1 MGTARSTGTAAL
13 RRPRRVVRRWIRGRP
28 VDLAVPGASS
38 RTIVLPDGR
47 LLGWDDVG
55 DPDGTPLL
63 YFHGFGSTRLIRH
76 PDDSIA
82 ERLGIRLLA
91 VDRPGIGLST
101 SRPARRLLDFAR
113 DVGDLADAIGLDRFG
128 IVAWSG
134 GGPYALGCAWALGPR
149 VTQVGLI
156 STPAPLSGTAAADY
170 ASRFHRAS
178 SRAADHA
185 PWAVRLAMWRWSRQ
199 QRNDPARH
207 LDDAIAGMVDADKE
221 ILADPAFRDVMLRNA
236 SELYRQG
243 GRGLYDE
250 ALIMARPWGFPLAGI
265 ATPVRIWHGELD
277 QAVPVGMGRHLART
291 IPGAD
296 ATILAGEAHHLLYDR
311 WEEILRDV
319 ATRSRARVAPG
330 PPAAR

>member
-1 MGTARSTGTAAL
+1 MPVMGRARSTGTAL
-13 RRPRRVVRRWIRGRP
+13 RRPRRAVRRWIRGRP
-28 VDLAVPGASS
+28 VDLATPAAHSHTV
-38 RTIVLPDGR
+38 VLPDGR
-47 LLGWDDVG
+47 LLGYDDVG
-55 DPDGTPLL
+55 DPGGTPLL

-76 PDDSIA
+76 PDDAIA

-101 SRPARRLLDFAR
+101 SRPARNLLDFAT
-113 DVGDLADAIGLDRFG
+113 DVGHLADTLRLSQFG

-134 GGPYALGCAWALGPR
+134 GGPYALGCAWALRDR

-156 STPAPLSGTAAADY
+156 STPAPLGGTAAADY
-170 ASRFHRAS
+170 ATRFHRAS
-178 SRAADHA
+178 NRAADHA

-199 QRNDPARH
+199 QRNDPAQH

-250 ALIMARPWGFPLAGI
+250 ALIMARSWGFPLEGI
-265 ATPVRIWHGELD
+265 TTPVRIWHGVLD
-277 QAVPVGMGRHLART
+277 QAVPIAMGRHLART
-291 IPGAD
+291 IPSAQ
-296 ATILAGEAHHLLYDR
+296 ATFLPGEAHHLLYDR
-311 WEEILRDV
+311 WEEILGEV
-319 ATRSRARVAPG
+319 AARSREGAGR
-330 PPAAR
+330 

>member
-1 MGTARSTGTAAL
+1 MGRARSSGTAAL
-13 RRPRRVVRRWIRGRP
+13 RRPRRAVRRWIRGRP
-28 VDLAVPGASS
+28 VDLAAPAAHSHTV
-38 RTIVLPDGR
+38 VLPDGR
-47 LLGWDDVG
+47 LLGFDDVG

-76 PDDSIA
+76 PDDTIA
-82 ERLGIRLLA
+82 QRLGIRLLA

-113 DVGDLADAIGLDRFG
+113 DVGHLADSVGLDRFG

-134 GGPYALGCAWALGPR
+134 GGPYALGCAWALGSR

-156 STPAPLSGTAAADY
+156 STPAPLGGSAAAEY
-170 ASRFHRAS
+170 ATRFHRAS
-178 SRAADHA
+178 NRAADMA
-185 PWAVRLAMWRWSRQ
+185 PWVVRLAMWRWSRQ
-199 QRNDPARH
+199 QRADPAQH

-221 ILADPAFRDVMLRNA
+221 ILADPRFRDVMLRNA

-250 ALIMARPWGFPLAGI
+250 ALIMARAWGFALDEV

-277 QAVPVGMGRHLART
+277 QAVPVAMARHLVRSMPT
-291 IPGAD
+291 AD
-296 ATILAGEAHHLLYDR
+296 ATILPGEAHHLLYDR
-311 WEEILRDV
+311 WEEILDEV
-319 ATRSRARVAPG
+319 ARRSRERIG
-330 PPAAR
+330 R

>member
-1 MGTARSTGTAAL
+1 MGRARSTGTAVL
-13 RRPRRVVRRWIRGRP
+13 RRPRRAVRRWIRGRP
-28 VDLAVPGASS
+28 VDLAAPAAHSHTV
-38 RTIVLPDGR
+38 VLPDGR
-47 LLGWDDVG
+47 LLGFDDVG

-76 PDDSIA
+76 PDDGIA

-91 VDRPGIGLST
+91 IDRPGIGLST

-113 DVGDLADAIGLDRFG
+113 DVGNLADTIGLDRFG

-134 GGPYALGCAWALGPR
+134 GGPYALGCAWALGSR

-156 STPAPLSGTAAADY
+156 STPAPLTGTA
-170 ASRFHRAS
+170 AS
-178 SRAADHA
+178 SRAADMA

-199 QRNDPARH
+199 QRNDPAGH

-221 ILADPAFRDVMLRNA
+221 ILADPRFRGVMLRNA

-250 ALIMARPWGFPLAGI
+250 ALIMARPWGFPLEGI
-265 ATPVRIWHGELD
+265 VTPVRIWHGELD
-277 QAVPVGMGRHLART
+277 HAVPIGMGRHLART
-291 IPGAD
+291 IPTAE
-296 ATILAGEAHHLLYDR
+296 ATFLSGEAHHLLYDR
-311 WEEILRDV
+311 WEEILTEVGR
-319 ATRSRARVAPG
+319 RSRDDARG
-330 PPAAR
+330 